1 VTKELGKARALTGI
15 LAAQSAEM
23 RAKGAALI
31 QQADRLLCESW
42 NERMW
47 SDGEPIDPSPTI
59 DQAIN
64 GGFPCWKSSV
74 HGARRR
80 TTSIWQLLSTRR
92 PPSCTIL
99 QAVCAAASA
108 PRTGGVR
115 RRPCS
120 NLIGSCFT
128 PEWRSRLRSQQE
140 SLTLAYSNHERTPKV
155 QTATAYLETL
165 NPEQRRAVEH
175 GPAGGLASPPLLVIA
190 GAGSGKTN
198 TLAHRV
204 AHLIVQGADP
214 RRILLMTFSR
224 RAASEM
230 TKRVE
235 RIARKVLGDNAGIMT
250 DALTWAG
257 TYHGIG
263 ARLLREYAEQI
274 GLDPAFTI
282 HDREDSADLM
292 NLVRHEKGFSKTES
306 RFPTKGAC
314 LSIYSRCVNAEMP
327 IEQVIGTSYPWCAG
341 WAAELKEL
349 FAAYVEAKQKQN
361 VLDYDD
367 LLLYWAQ
374 MVGDAGFADDIGGRF
389 DHVLVDEYQDTNRL
403 QSSILLALKPGGR
416 GLTVVGDDAQSIY
429 SFRAATVRNILD
441 FPNQFSPPANIITLD
456 RNYRSTQTI
465 LAAANG
471 VISLSKERFTK
482 NLWTE
487 RTSGAKPQL
496 VTVRDEADQA
506 RFIVERILENRESGT
521 LLKEQAVLFRTS
533 SHSGPL
539 EIELTRRNIPFV
551 KFGGLKFLDAAHIK
565 DMLALLR
572 FVENPRDRVA
582 GFRLLHLLPGIG
594 SATAQRVLDHMAEAA
609 DPITALAGIPTPPRT
624 GDDWKGFVE
633 TLGNLRYSEWPVDLE
648 RARLWYEPH
657 LDRIHEDAETRRADL
672 LQLEQIASGYPSRER
687 FLTELTLDPP
697 DATSDQAGVPLLDED
712 YLILSTIHSAKGQ
725 EWKSVYLLNV
735 VDGCMP
741 SDLGAGTSAEIE
753 EERRL
758 LYVAMTRAKD
768 DLHLVVPQRFF
779 VHGQHAQGDRHLYAS
794 RTRFIPEKLLG
805 LFERTAWPFVP
816 AGTGARTAGPGPRV
830 DIGARMRGMW
840 R

>member
-1 VTKELGKARALTGI
+1 VPS
-15 LAAQSAEM
+15 AA
-23 RAKGAALI
+23 
-31 QQADRLLCESW
+31 
-42 NERMW
+42 
-47 SDGEPIDPSPTI
+47 
-59 DQAIN
+59 
-64 GGFPCWKSSV
+64 
-74 HGARRR
+74 
-80 TTSIWQLLSTRR
+80 
-92 PPSCTIL
+92 
-99 QAVCAAASA
+99 
-108 PRTGGVR
+108 
-115 RRPCS
+115 
-120 NLIGSCFT
+120 
-128 PEWRSRLRSQQE
+128 
-140 SLTLAYSNHERTPKV
+140 
-155 QTATAYLETL
+155 AYLESL

-175 GPAGGLASPPLLVIA
+175 GTAGPGPFAPLLVIA

-204 AHLIVQGADP
+204 AHLIVNGADP

-235 RIARKVLGDNAGIMT
+235 RIARKVIGDNAGIMT
-250 DALTWAG
+250 AALNWAG
-257 TYHGIG
+257 TFHGIG
-263 ARLLREYAEQI
+263 ARLLREHAGQI

-292 NLVRHEKGFSKTES
+292 NLIRHEKGFSKTAS
-306 RFPTKGAC
+306 RFPTKGTC
-314 LSIYSRCVNAEMP
+314 ISIYSRCVNAETP
-327 IEQVIGTSYPWCAG
+327 IEQVLGTSFPWCAG
-341 WAAELKEL
+341 WTLELKEL
-349 FAAYVEAKQKQN
+349 FAAYVEAKQRQN

-374 MVGDAGFADDIGGRF
+374 TMSDPALAADIGSRF

-403 QSSILLALKPGGR
+403 QSSILLALKPEGH
-416 GLTVVGDDAQSIY
+416 GLTVVGDDAQAIY

-441 FPNQFSPPANIITLD
+441 FPNQFSPPAKIITLD

-471 VISLSKERFTK
+471 VIDLAKERFTK

-506 RFIVERILENRESGT
+506 RCIVERVLEGRESGT
-521 LLKEQAVLFRTS
+521 LLKQQAVLFRTS

-551 KFGGLKFLDAAHIK
+551 KFGGLKFLDTAHIK

-582 GFRLLHLLPGIG
+582 GFRLMHLIPGVG
-594 SATAQRVLDHMAEAA
+594 PTSAQRVLDHMIEAA
-609 DPITALAGIPTPPRT
+609 DPIAALAHAPAPPRA
-624 GDDWKGFVE
+624 GKDWSRFVDAVADI
-633 TLGNLRYSEWPVDLE
+633 SHSDWPADLE

-657 LDRIHEDAETRRADL
+657 LDRIHEDADARRADL
-672 LQLEQIASGYPSRER
+672 IQLEQIASGYPSRER

-697 DATSDQAGVPLLDED
+697 DATSDQAGVPALDED

-725 EWKSVYLLNV
+725 EWKSVFVLNV

-758 LYVAMTRAKD
+758 LYVAMTRARD

-779 VHGQHAQGDRHLYAS
+779 THGQHAQGDRHVYAS
-794 RTRFIPEKLLG
+794 RTRFIPDRLLG
-805 LFERTAWPFVP
+805 LFEKTIWPRAAAGAAARP
-816 AGTGARTAGPGPRV
+816 ASHGPRIDV
-830 DIGARMRGMW
+830 GARMRGMW